1 MKLTPEQSEKLKS
14 EHAGSELRKIALKS
28 GDDVVVR
35 SPSRPEWTRM
45 QDESVDEK
53 KRAAAMRA
61 IVRSCV
67 VFPSKEEFLV
77 MLDRKPGLIET
88 LLPIVHEL
96 GGVEDA
102 AQGGAL

>member
-1 MKLTPEQSEKLKS
+1 MKTTPEIIAKLKS
-14 EHAGSELRKIALKS
+14 EHAGSELRKVTLKN
-28 GDDVVVR
+28 GDEIVVR
-35 SPSRPEWTRM
+35 SPSRPEWQRM

-53 KRAAAMRA
+53 KRAAAMRS

-67 VFPSKEEFLV
+67 VFPSKEEFLAA
-77 MLDRKPGLIET
+77 LDRKPGLIET

-102 AQGGAL
+102 AQGEAL